1 MSLERHIKWTTI
13 TMTTVY
19 ERTRSVVE
27 TGAFLEKLARD
38 KSLPGAVRSEAK
50 QLLRHYPTAGAVRLA
65 GRCEAVRQDQVLKL
79 PLSPSTLHPALATWP
94 HLDPFFCD
102 PQDPYAPK
110 PCAPAAQDTSP
121 QLQSIPGTK
130 GKPFASGIQLLGLA
144 LFSGVGCLSIE
155 YRCFAS
161 ARAQVLSRATVVL
174 GSRTR
179 ARSWFVSSI
188 QSLDRRQPCTM
199 MLIAHEFVLVMD
211 VLTRLEHGIF

>member
-1 MSLERHIKWTTI
+1 MSLERYIKWTTI

-94 HLDPFFCD
+94 LLDPFFCD

-110 PCAPAAQDTSP
+110 PCAPAALDTSP
-121 QLQSIPGTK
+121 KLQSILGTK
-130 GKPFASGIQLLGLA
+130 GRTFAYGIQVLGLA
-144 LFSGVGCLSIE
+144 LPSGGGLSIE

-179 ARSWFVSSI
+179 ARNWFVSSI